1 MNNNTELSNGS
12 YLWNITD
19 SKIIEK
25 IDKIEPGERLDS
37 EIFEIASS
45 KWFLRLFPNGTKR
58 KYEGRVS
65 LFLQLCSL
73 PLYVKKLKVKL
84 ILTCKETNTQYSDI
98 KYFSN
103 LREFGGWTGGILTT
117 NELKKYNKLTFTVNI
132 FVIEKVMNDPVLSSV
147 SSNAD
152 DSMQQATVNTVN
164 VMQPQ
169 YVLQKQ
175 GSYSHSAQPQHQL
188 QIQQQQTM
196 PSHSVQHSPHP
207 QFQQMQVQQA
217 MQGMT
222 IHGQPSFVEIRLNSL
237 SMNINALSQ
246 SMKQIT
252 DLIQNMS
259 SNIQQKQNKINKI
272 QKDLIKIK
280 KKLEIEDE
288 EEDDD
293 ETDVDSKDNDNESSL
308 YLWLKNDV
316 KLDEYFETFIENG
329 LEDMSIITAL
339 TEKELDLIGI
349 TKLGHKIKI
358 IQEINKYKQSE
369 NSRHVVS
376 NASEQAYEEPNKS
389 NEN

>member
-1 MNNNTELSNGS
+1 MNNNTELNNGS

-103 LREFGGWTGGILTT
+103 SREFGGWTGGILTT

-132 FVIEKVMNDPVLSSV
+132 FVIEKIGTDAVISSV
-147 SSNAD
+147 SSGD
-152 DSMQQATVNTVN
+152 DSIQQ
-164 VMQPQ
+164 QQQQQQQIIGGGIHPQ

-175 GSYSHSAQPQHQL
+175 GSYSHHSAQQQL
-188 QIQQQQTM
+188 QIQQPQ
-196 PSHSVQHSPHP
+196 VQMHPHP
-207 QFQQMQVQQA
+207 QFQQGISMQMHA
-217 MQGMT
+217 
-222 IHGQPSFVEIRLNSL
+222 QPSFVEIQLNQL
-237 SMNINALSQ
+237 SMNINTLSQ

-252 DLIQNMS
+252 DLIQNMN
-259 SNIQQKQNKINKI
+259 SNIQQKQSNIGKI
-272 QKDLIKIK
+272 QKDLQKIK
-280 KKLEIEDE
+280 KKLEIEDDE
-288 EEDDD
+288 EEDD
-293 ETDVDSKDNDNESSL
+293 ETDVDSKEDNESSL

-316 KLDEYFETFIENG
+316 KLDEYYETFIENG

-358 IQEINKYKQSE
+358 IQEINKYKESE
-369 NSRHVVS
+369 HNRHHDDIDEPP
-376 NASEQAYEEPNKS
+376 SEQAYQEPNKS
-389 NEN
+389 VEDIQIK